1 MAISITALARKQQG
15 TQCTLSGHEFTGRRI
30 EKPSLM
36 LQTGFFLRVR
46 SDAGYY
52 SAFGLAL
59 RAAVAH
65 SSGVQRGQMSALVGA
80 IAPRGEGRQGVMC
93 WCCEIRALI
102 TQGCGNGSKCVFAR
116 DPEGEGR
123 TPERPGQTKKYQ
135 GF

>member
-36 LQTGFFLRVR
+36 LQTSFFLRVR

-59 RAAVAH
+59 RAAVVRV
-65 SSGVQRGQMSALVGA
+65 SVVQRSQTAALVSA
-80 IAPRGEGRQGVMC
+80 SHLS
-93 WCCEIRALI
+93 LI
-102 TQGCGNGSKCVFAR
+102 LSQR
-116 DPEGEGR
+116 
-123 TPERPGQTKKYQ
+123 
-135 GF
+135 